1 MIREAT
7 LSDLDRCFEIE
18 HLSYDG
24 DEAANKDKIKR
35 RIEQYPQGFIVL
47 ETEGTV
53 MGFINS
59 GATHQVVMSEE
70 AIKEMVGHDSAGKK
84 VVVMSVVVHP
94 GVQGKGYGRQLME
107 TFIRKMQ
114 SLEKESIHLM
124 CQAFYIP
131 FYEQFGFTLEGK
143 SESEHGGLKWYEMSL
158 TLPKAAVKLDTVA
171 PI

>member
-59 GATHQVVMSEE
+59 GATDHVEMSDD
-70 AIKEMVGHDSAGKK
+70 AIKEMIGHNPSGSKI
-84 VVVMSVVVHP
+84 VIMSVVVHP
-94 GVQGKGYGRQLME
+94 GVQGKGYGKQLME
-107 TFIRKMQ
+107 SFITRMQ
-114 SLEKESIHLM
+114 SFGKSSIHLM
-124 CQAFYIP
+124 CQKIYVP
-131 FYEQFGFTLEGK
+131 FYEQFGFQLHGA
-143 SESEHGGLKWYEMSL
+143 SQSEHGGLQWFEMSL
-158 TLPKAAVKLDTVA
+158 TLPKTDVALDILA